1 MNDTARAHPA
11 DAFFEMQQR
20 ILKNDESTF
29 GGAFVI
35 VPAEGAGE
43 PLETLILDA
52 RPDPAQFWQMLL
64 VKCQIMLGEIE
75 AKSRANQAFG
85 RR

>member
-1 MNDTARAHPA
+1 MSDPLTAPQRFRAMA
-11 DAFFEMQQR
+11 DAIE
-20 ILKNDESTF
+20 KNSNF

-35 VPAEGAGE
+35 CPAEEAGE

>member
-1 MNDTARAHPA
+1 MSDTPVPPA
-11 DAFFEMQQR
+11 EWFFQMRER
-20 ILKNDESTF
+20 INKNESSDF

-35 VPAEGAGE
+35 VPPEGAGE